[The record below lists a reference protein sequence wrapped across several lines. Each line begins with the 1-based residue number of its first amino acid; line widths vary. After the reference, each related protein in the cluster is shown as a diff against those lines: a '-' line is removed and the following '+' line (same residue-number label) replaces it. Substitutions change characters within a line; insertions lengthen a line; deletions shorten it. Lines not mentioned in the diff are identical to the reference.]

1 MPPLP
6 PNQAA
11 LRLCDAFLAD
21 PGTTTLE
28 ALLRWLLEA
37 SPRPTG
43 HEVPRTRRLQLLA
56 EVLEGHPRADRL
68 RAKLR
73 EVWAHRS
80 AARLLA

>member
-11 LRLCDAFLAD
+11 LRLLDAFLAD

-28 ALLRWLLEA
+28 ALLRWLLDA

-43 HEVPRTRRLQLLA
+43 NEVPLISLVQPT
-56 EVLEGHPRADRL
+56 P
-68 RAKLR
+68 
-73 EVWAHRS
+73 S
-80 AARLLA
+80 